1 MLTLS
6 TSSPLVRGGADSQH
20 KLRGLLTLS
29 IPLPLLRLL
38 TFSIPALE
46 AASHPLA
53 QHEVLRTENFGI
65 FNSNAM
71 MEGPSASPRGGC
83 TTPCSS
89 IILST

>member
-1 MLTLS
+1 MLDIS
-6 TSSPLVRGGADSQH
+6 THPSVRGGAVSQH
-20 KLRGLLTLS
+20 KLLRLLSFST
-29 IPLPLLRLL
+29 PAPLLRLL
-38 TFSIPALE
+38 SFSIPALE